1 MLPRGPGP
9 SLHHHQLQRG
19 LARGSSKGGSRA
31 VLYQQIEN
39 SLYLKSIVL
48 DPTTVGVQVVRLGCY
63 SGFWGN
69 TATAMPQLVNGG
81 NIQCLVTAR
90 KKPCMPCFPA
100 LLGFPAGDVLDR
112 LLRD

>member
-1 MLPRGPGP
+1 MGAGQFYI
-9 SLHHHQLQRG
+9 S
-19 LARGSSKGGSRA
+19 
-31 VLYQQIEN
+31 

-90 KKPCMPCFPA
+90 KKPCPVSLRYL